1 MLFRAMAA
9 AKPKSKLSLSLANVR
24 DPRRA
29 KLSPAEKKQWRGLI
43 AQEGLDDGD
52 EDSVQLVDVLEGG
65 AVRYQLYLW
74 SFGSAALF
82 PAGKTKPVGGAV
94 QHTFRANDLEL
105 CAALAAAWK
114 ASAKKLRLREA
125 LRFELAKE
133 PLPHEPG
140 SEPRRGERRS
150 MAAPSRRRGVAHE
163 PGSEPRRGERRSM
176 AAPSR
181 RRGVATA
188 TTQPAGGGVAHAIAA
203 LRSLV
208 TAGKGREASRA
219 ADALRDETFT
229 AWRLYPKLLVDDL
242 SADQRAVLEVLLDL
256 ELARDLANCGLFNRD
271 AHLARFLGRSRP
283 GPSDV
288 TLEVGER
295 TVPVWWAVSA
305 VGSGHARPD
314 EVLKGWKKVPTVAA
328 LAAWT
333 EIARD
338 GAYDVL
344 TVRATSMKD
353 AGFSSK
359 PYMVDYR
366 TRVVSLLADVSLALG
381 AEGEKAARALTTR
394 LPSWGGAWQVF
405 VAIASGLRHA
415 NGAPLDTAYDKTF
428 AKLWERVGGDSFH
441 APALATAIEEALPRE
456 RAKAFVAGL
465 RPPRGR

>member
-1 MLFRAMAA
+1 MCAIGRPGYALRGMAA
-9 AKPKSKLSLSLANVR
+9 AKPKSTTALSLANVR
-24 DPRRA
+24 DPRQA
-29 KLSPAEKKQWRGLI
+29 KLSPAEKRQWKGLI

-52 EDSVQLVDVLEGG
+52 EDSVQLVDVVEGG

-74 SFGSAALF
+74 PFGSAALF
-82 PAGKTKPVGGAV
+82 PAGKTKPVGGAE
-94 QHTFRANDLEL
+94 QHAFHAEDAEL

-150 MAAPSRRRGVAHE
+150 MAAPSRRRGVAMNA
-163 PGSEPRRGERRSM
+163 PR
-176 AAPSR
+176 
-181 RRGVATA
+181 
-188 TTQPAGGGVAHAIAA
+188 PAGGGVAHAIAA
-203 LRSLV
+203 LRSLAK
-208 TAGKGREASRA
+208 AGKGREASRA
-219 ADALRDETFT
+219 ADALTDETFT

-256 ELARDLANCGLFNRD
+256 ELARDLANRGLFNRD
-271 AHLARFLGRSRP
+271 EHLARFLGRSRP

-295 TVPVWWAVSA
+295 IVPIWWAVSA

-344 TVRATSMKD
+344 TVHATSMKD

-366 TRVVSLLADVSLALG
+366 TRVVALLADVSLAFG
-381 AEGEKAARALTTR
+381 AEGEKAARALTTK

-441 APALATAIEEALPRE
+441 APALAAAIEKALPSE

-465 RPPRGR
+465 TPPGGR

>member
-1 MLFRAMAA
+1 MAA

-133 PLPHEPG
+133 PLP
-140 SEPRRGERRS
+140 
-150 MAAPSRRRGVAHE
+150 HE

>member
-1 MLFRAMAA
+1 
-9 AKPKSKLSLSLANVR
+9 
-24 DPRRA
+24 
-29 KLSPAEKKQWRGLI
+29 
-43 AQEGLDDGD
+43 
-52 EDSVQLVDVLEGG
+52 
-65 AVRYQLYLW
+65 
-74 SFGSAALF
+74 
-82 PAGKTKPVGGAV
+82 
-94 QHTFRANDLEL
+94 
-105 CAALAAAWK
+105 
-114 ASAKKLRLREA
+114 
-125 LRFELAKE
+125 
-133 PLPHEPG
+133 
-140 SEPRRGERRS
+140 
-150 MAAPSRRRGVAHE
+150 MAAPSRRRGVA
-163 PGSEPRRGERRSM
+163 
-176 AAPSR
+176 ANA
-181 RRGVATA
+181 
-188 TTQPAGGGVAHAIAA
+188 TQPAGGGVAHAIAS
-203 LRSLV
+203 LRSLAK
-208 TAGKGREASRA
+208 AGKGREASRA

-465 RPPRGR
+465 TPPRGR